1 MGGFRKKWWV
11 FPKNHGKILL
21 KIMILGCFEGT
32 TVPPFKETP
41 FDESIGSS
49 ATKHIAVSASPME
62 FLPCGTHCSGSGATK
77 NKAWEMHRTKP
88 SNIVSSPSHLC
99 LGKSRVLL
107 PRMGYL
113 VHMMCREDDLQK
125 LMCI

>member
-1 MGGFRKKWWV
+1 MG
-11 FPKNHGKILL
+11 FPTKHDLFGVEI
-21 KIMILGCFEGT
+21 GGT